1 MRNFLKLS
9 LTAIA
14 LMFLFSAFAVTETNA
29 QKRPPLQEALKRMDD
44 HNKVLQ
50 TLKASVRMEKY
61 NKQIDERDISEGNVI
76 YLPQKKG
83 NPYVRIDWITP
94 VEESLAV
101 ANGQYVIYRKR
112 LNQVMKGSVDQA
124 KNSGKANSALAFIN
138 MSKAQLQAN
147 YTIRYVGQEDVNG
160 SIGTWHLELT
170 PKSKTSYKMA
180 DIWVN
185 KDGMPVMAKVT
196 ETNNDTTTVFL
207 SNIKENETINTSVF
221 TIPIPKDAK
230 IIK

>member
-1 MRNFLKLS
+1 MRNFLKLGFA
-9 LTAIA
+9 AIA
-14 LMFLFSAFAVTETNA
+14 LIFLFNTFAVTEANA

-44 HNKVLQ
+44 HNKALES
-50 TLKASVRMEKY
+50 LKASVRMEKY
-61 NKQIDERDISEGNVI
+61 NTQIDEKDINEGSVT

-83 NPYVRIDWITP
+83 NPYVRIDWTKP
-94 VEESLAV
+94 MEESLAV

-112 LNQVMKGSVDQA
+112 LNQVMKGSVEQA
-124 KNSGKANSALAFIN
+124 KGSGKANSALAFIN

-147 YTIRYVGQEDVNG
+147 YTIRYVGQEDVSG

-170 PKSKTSYKMA
+170 PKTKTYYKTA
-180 DIWVN
+180 DIWVD

-207 SNIKENETINTSVF
+207 SNIKKNEMINASVF
-221 TIPIPKDAK
+221 TIPVPKDAK
-230 IIK
+230 LIK